1 MSAEPIDSRPG
12 KDCRRCHERRQIH
25 QFPKLA
31 PGRYGDTCR
40 VCTRATKPKLV
51 VDERENG
58 RVCAECKK
66 RQAPSAFKFRHGVRS
81 EVCVSCE
88 DRDRTEVVITRHL
101 CASCGRERAKMAT
114 LTERDEVAALV
125 LRVLR
130 QVATGRLGTMRGCP
144 MLGAGGMSQLAA
156 EVLERIAEVS
166 GED

>member
-51 VDERENG
+51 VDKRENG

-66 RQAPSAFKFRHGVRS
+66 RQAPSAFKLPTL
-81 EVCVSCE
+81 
-88 DRDRTEVVITRHL
+88 DRL
-101 CASCGRERAKMAT
+101 SRAFAQGH
-114 LTERDEVAALV
+114 
-125 LRVLR
+125 R
-130 QVATGRLGTMRGCP
+130 QCKAN
-144 MLGAGGMSQLAA
+144 S
-156 EVLERIAEVS
+156 AEVS
-166 GED
+166 G